1 MDVTKYGGITAIA
14 NSGYT
19 LVEYTVKGKT
29 VKSLEA
35 LPVYLGK
42 SETLSKEKILEYITD
57 SLQKEYKGKKVIDIR
72 VCIPFIPQKTKVKI
86 DGFYYYLGG
95 KTGNSIYLN
104 NDVPLYLS
112 RDDEEYLRKII
123 KAIEKSNYEETD
135 KYGNVII
142 TKEKN
147 QNLFKTL
154 ISKLNCK
161 PYINNRW
168 NIYKALEGKE
178 EVFAALDIEKQ
189 CFVISQII
197 TWLNSATQNVNLK
210 YLGGSEHAGT

>member
-1 MDVTKYGGITAIA
+1 M
-14 NSGYT
+14 
-19 LVEYTVKGKT
+19 
-29 VKSLEA
+29 
-35 LPVYLGK
+35 
-42 SETLSKEKILEYITD
+42 EYITD

-210 YLGGSEHAGT
+210 YLGGSEHAGTLTINKKISECSECILIHQSITGMYERQLDLLKV